1 MRVTTLEGIKPSKV
15 ANSGRNR
22 SVMKKDIKII
32 LALTLTT
39 LTPTIV
45 WIFLVPLVL
54 LIMVLLNPVY
64 LFPANAD
71 LPIKII
77 RFLVAG
83 FIIYFWWGFFF
94 AIFVFIFSSIHVLF
108 LGIPTFLLANRLRII
123 RWYTVLPASFFI
135 GGAPYI
141 LFPWGTSID
150 LRIGVPLVIGL
161 FGFSAGLVFWLL
173 WRYWVI
179 PEKDMTRDVSVA
191 SHMP

>member
-1 MRVTTLEGIKPSKV
+1 MESHVQVTTLEGIKPSKV

-83 FIIYFWWGFFF
+83 FIID
-94 AIFVFIFSSIHVLF
+94 
-108 LGIPTFLLANRLRII
+108 LLQK
-123 RWYTVLPASFFI
+123 S
-135 GGAPYI
+135 
-141 LFPWGTSID
+141 
-150 LRIGVPLVIGL
+150 
-161 FGFSAGLVFWLL
+161 
-173 WRYWVI
+173 
-179 PEKDMTRDVSVA
+179 
-191 SHMP
+191 